1 MNTQIFIELV
11 LALGL
16 GNLIKEAIYI
26 YIEKKKIQNRKESDE
41 FGKAIESI
49 SEAYELMNTILVE
62 SGASRV
68 ALLKTTNGGGIPR
81 IGCTIYSSIVHEV
94 FTGATSDKYK
104 WENQKVDK
112 AYIDMISKVINNDSV
127 EIDYNSMDQSLL
139 KEIYR
144 VSGVQKSIIFS
155 VAQRPTEFLYLSINF
170 VDVKREINK
179 SSIELYINQFR
190 GIIKK

>member
-112 AYIDMISKVINNDSV
+112 AYIDLISKVINNDSV
-127 EIDYNSMDQSLL
+127 EIDYSSMEQSLL
-139 KEIYR
+139 KEVYR

-190 GIIKK
+190 GIIKR